1 MFRILRYG
9 LLGLLFALPLAI
21 PQASQAAS
29 PASVIRCRPVIVRPY
44 HVGRVIYS
52 PCYRPFIGW
61 HHR

>member
-29 PASVIRCRPVIVRPY
+29 PSNVVRCRPVIVRPY
-44 HVGRVIYS
+44 HAARVIYS
-52 PCYRPFIGW
+52 PCQPHFFGWYR
-61 HHR
+61 R